1 MKKKEIIFEYE
12 DIRFEGVL
20 EYQEDYLLSVLGKKV
35 YEITITKPL
44 SYSISFIPKK
54 EANPIRIMWYGG
66 KRAEYYSILN
76 MAIKEAIAYYFKRDK
91 FVSIHDL
98 IERKIDE
105 GYEKSKPL
113 VKPMEE
119 QIEIFK
125 DAFEKLRELRKLKI
139 LNLREFRSK
148 VKLIRDKIAQL
159 QGQIRNQQIQFLGEY
174 IEEAEIKQ
182 LFKSFDKDKLK
193 IIEIKSIDE

>member
-1 MKKKEIIFEYE
+1 MFEYE
-12 DIRFEGVL
+12 NIHFEGVL
-20 EYQEDYLLSVLGKKV
+20 EYQEDYLLSMLGQKV
-35 YEITITKPL
+35 YEITITKLL

-54 EANPIRIMWYGG
+54 EANPIRMMWYGCR
-66 KRAEYYSILN
+66 RAEYYSILDI
-76 MAIKEAIAYYFKRDK
+76 ALKEAIAYYFKRNQ
-91 FVSIHDL
+91 FISIHDL

-105 GYEKSKPL
+105 AYEKSKPL

-159 QGQIRNQQIQFLGEY
+159 QGQIRKQQIQFLIEY
-174 IEEAEIKQ
+174 IEDEDVKQ
-182 LFKSFDKDKLK
+182 LYRFFDRSKLR
-193 IIEIKSIDE
+193 IIETKDIEDE